1 MTGNDTQVKAMTILE
16 RLAAGDLL
24 ISDGATGTYLQQH
37 GLEPGG
43 CPEEFNASHPD
54 VVEGMAKAY
63 FDAGSDM
70 VLTNTFGGSRFM
82 QKKYGYESRVSEFN
96 RLAAEQAKSQAPDS
110 NHYAVGSIGPTG
122 EFLEPLGAVSDS
134 EMYDSMTEQITALVE
149 GGADA
154 ILLETQMAIEEAI
167 IGVKAAKDNTDLP
180 VIATMVF
187 DKGPRGFFT
196 MMGVTPEQAVT
207 GLRGAGADIVGANCG
222 NGIDVMLELAQE
234 MRAVD
239 DGYMLVHSNAGI
251 PDLVKGE
258 VVYNESPEFMAER
271 FKQLTDLGINIV
283 GGCCGTGPD
292 HIRAL
297 SKLLRG

>member
-16 RLAAGDLL
+16 RLAAGDVL

-196 MMGVTPEQAVT
+196 MMGVQPARAATELSA
-207 GLRGAGADIVGANCG
+207 AGADIVGANCG
-222 NGIDVMLELAQE
+222 NGIERMIEIAQL

-239 DGYMLVHSNAGI
+239 DGFMLVHSNAGI
-251 PDLVKGE
+251 PAIINME
-258 VVYNESPEFMAER
+258 IVYPETPEFMAEH
-271 FKQLTDLGINIV
+271 FKTLHGLGINIL
-283 GGCCGTGPD
+283 GGCCGTGPE
-292 HIRAL
+292 HIHAL
-297 SKLLRG
+297 ANAVNA

>member
-1 MTGNDTQVKAMTILE
+1 
-16 RLAAGDLL
+16 
-24 ISDGATGTYLQQH
+24 
-37 GLEPGG
+37 
-43 CPEEFNASHPD
+43 
-54 VVEGMAKAY
+54 
-63 FDAGSDM
+63 
-70 VLTNTFGGSRFM
+70 M

-96 RLAAEQAKSQAPDS
+96 RLAAEQAKRQAPDS

-196 MMGVTPEQAVT
+196 MMGVTPEQAVI

-222 NGIDVMLELAQE
+222 NGIDVMLELAQK